1 MHKDQKAFFRSAIKR
16 MTEINQKA
24 DAMRDMIA
32 ETTRQ
37 LVLIQADASSARTD
51 LLKLY
56 AELNG
61 KEEL

>member
-1 MHKDQKAFFRSAIKR
+1 MHKDQKVAFRSAIKR
-16 MTEINQKA
+16 VDDAHQKVEVIR
-24 DAMRDMIA
+24 DLMEDMR
-32 ETTRQ
+32 RQ